1 MPLPFSRGFIAYGE
15 PIRVARDSSRSVM
28 EEKRE
33 QLQDSLHKLTERV
46 DRLAETGK
54 DS

>member
-15 PIRVARDSSRSVM
+15 PIRVARDCSRSEM
-28 EEKRE
+28 EDKR
-33 QLQDSLHKLTERV
+33 QLLQDSLRKLTEQV